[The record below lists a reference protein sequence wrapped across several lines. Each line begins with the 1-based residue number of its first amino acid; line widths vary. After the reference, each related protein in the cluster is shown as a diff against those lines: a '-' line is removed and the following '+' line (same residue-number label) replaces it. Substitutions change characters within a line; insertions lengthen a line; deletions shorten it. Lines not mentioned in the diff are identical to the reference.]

1 LLLDGGQHKAADEK
15 AYSAMLK
22 AAHTLVQLQWQ
33 DAPDDAD
40 VIVAE
45 FKKRFV
51 ETQIFWDRFHGDQ
64 FSRYLFARHEGADAR
79 FTVDTAHKLIEEA
92 NLFIDAA
99 HKAHAKWQA
108 ESAPAVAA
116 KV

>member
-1 LLLDGGQHKAADEK
+1 
-15 AYSAMLK
+15 MLK

-33 DAPDDAD
+33 DAPDDAGT
-40 VIVAE
+40 IVSE
-45 FKKRFV
+45 FKSRFV

-64 FSRYLFARHEGADAR
+64 FSRYLFARHEGADER
-79 FTVDTAHKLIEEA
+79 FTADTAHKLIEEA

-108 ESAPAVAA
+108 EKTPAVAV